1 MASTERE
8 QRIRYDNIAVGSAT
22 GPERHVG
29 DVQPAVELA
38 YGAGDNVAVGETGR
52 DPSNTVVGET
62 VNPYLERP
70 GGA

>member
-8 QRIRYDNIAVGSAT
+8 IRIRYDNVAAGSAA

-38 YGAGDNVAVGETGR
+38 YGGGDNLAVGETSR
-52 DPSNTVVGET
+52 DPDNIAVGEDT
-62 VNPYLERP
+62 NPYLERP